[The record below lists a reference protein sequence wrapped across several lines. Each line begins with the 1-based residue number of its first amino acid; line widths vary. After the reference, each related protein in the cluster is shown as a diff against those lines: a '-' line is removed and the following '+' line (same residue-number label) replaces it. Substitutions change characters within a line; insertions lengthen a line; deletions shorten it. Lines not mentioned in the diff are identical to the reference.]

1 MPKTGKTGTVPGQAY
16 ASLADNPLPTFE
28 AAMAE
33 LEAIVSRMES
43 SELSLEESLSA
54 HKRGLELARY
64 CQEALARAQQQVK
77 VLEDGMLK
85 TLAEV
90 DPDE

>member
-1 MPKTGKTGTVPGQAY
+1 
-16 ASLADNPLPTFE
+16 
-28 AAMAE
+28 MAE
-33 LEAIVSRMES
+33 LEGIVSRMES

-54 HKRGLELARY
+54 HRRGLELARY
-64 CQEALARAQQQVK
+64 CQETLARAQQQVK

>member
-1 MPKTGKTGTVPGQAY
+1 MPKTGKTGTAPGQAY
-16 ASLADNPLPTFE
+16 ASLSDNPPATFE
-28 AAMAE
+28 AAMVE
-33 LEAIVSRMES
+33 LETIVSRMES
-43 SELSLEESLSA
+43 SELSLEDSLSA

-64 CQEALARAQQQVK
+64 CQDTLARAQQQVK

>member
-1 MPKTGKTGTVPGQAY
+1 MPKTGKTGTAPGRAY
-16 ASLADNPLPTFE
+16 ASLSDNPPATFE
-28 AAMAE
+28 VAMVE
-33 LEAIVSRMES
+33 LEAIVARMES
-43 SELSLEESLSA
+43 SELSLEDSLSA

-64 CQEALARAQQQVK
+64 CQDTLARAQQQVK

>member
-16 ASLADNPLPTFE
+16 ASLADNPPATFE
-28 AAMAE
+28 TAMAE
-33 LEAIVSRMES
+33 LEGIVARMES
-43 SELSLEESLSA
+43 SELSLEDSLSA

-64 CQEALARAQQQVK
+64 CQDTLARAQQQVK